1 MTLQDRGSSVNEKV
15 GCAAA
20 GLVFLVIVA
29 SCFPS
34 KEDKGEPR
42 AEPTPTVTVTAT
54 ETVEVEATE
63 TVEVEVTV
71 TATETVQETVSSG
84 SGSTNREPAPP
95 APQPAPAAEYYE
107 NCAAARAAG
116 ATPIYEGQPGYGAAT
131 WTATAT
137 VWDASGANPQ
147 ITPRAP
153 RQSVPRDPC
162 HAAAL
167 PQRFHCDSQERGCRI
182 TCSGG
187 ILCPAAGRE
196 PSDKDHRPRWPSPS
210 RRKPR
215 GSCPSCGKNRAA

>member
-34 KEDKGEPR
+34 KEDEGEPR

-84 SGSTNREPAPP
+84 SGSTTTGNLLRLRRSPHQPPNTTRTAPLHGP
-95 APQPAPAAEYYE
+95 LELHRSMKAS
-107 NCAAARAAG
+107 RAM
-116 ATPIYEGQPGYGAAT
+116 AAT

-167 PQRFHCDSQERGCRI
+167 PQRFHCDSQERGCQI

>member
-34 KEDKGEPR
+34 KEDEGEPR

-116 ATPIYEGQPGYGAAT
+116 ATPIYEGQPGYGRHL
-131 WTATAT
+131 
-137 VWDASGANPQ
+137 D
-147 ITPRAP
+147 
-153 RQSVPRDPC
+153 RDG
-162 HAAAL
+162 
-167 PQRFHCDSQERGCRI
+167 DGVGCEW
-182 TCSGG
+182 G
-187 ILCPAAGRE
+187 
-196 PSDKDHRPRWPSPS
+196 
-210 RRKPR
+210 
-215 GSCPSCGKNRAA
+215 